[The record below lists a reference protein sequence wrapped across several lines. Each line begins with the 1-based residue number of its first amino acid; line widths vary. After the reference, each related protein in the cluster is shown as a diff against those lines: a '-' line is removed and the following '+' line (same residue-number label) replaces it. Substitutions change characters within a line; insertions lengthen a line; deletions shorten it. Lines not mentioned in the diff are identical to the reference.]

1 MNTKYITDIQFFLGE
16 IKKLEQSN
24 PLSEDIRLTINKNK
38 EKVQFLLELLFKDNN
53 LDDAAKYI
61 KSAPITISLLT
72 IARVLNERGL
82 KFQKR
87 DKSIIVR
94 YGGIKD
100 FSHELVIEFMIDN
113 GWLKCSSFLE
123 NYKIDCN
130 NINNIEYFLNQY
142 NSTTR
147 FCKAYRM
154 EYNIYLTRFDFIN
167 QFWEYNDLKNTIF
180 FSIDVICNFIVDNVD
195 KLKDFEQQS

>member
-38 EKVQFLLELLFKDNN
+38 EKVQFLLELFFKDNN

-61 KSAPITISLLT
+61 KSAPINISLLT

-123 NYKIDCN
+123 NYKIHCN
-130 NINNIEYFLNQY
+130 NIEDFLNHY

-147 FCKAYRM
+147 FCKAYIM
-154 EYNIYLTRFDFIN
+154 ENNIYLTRFDFIN

-180 FSIDVICNFIVDNVD
+180 FSIDVMCDFIVDNVD
-195 KLKDFEQQS
+195 KLKECKQQS